1 MRKRLNNRKLK
12 PQILKLRAEGKTYNQ
27 IAKEL
32 DCSKSVISYHCGN
45 GSEKERVLSA
55 LKKRPILY
63 SKISRFKG
71 RCTRS
76 DYKKIQSKIKTFKRS
91 TKNSACSSTIV
102 NSINKN
108 YTYKDVL
115 NKIGDNPVCYL
126 TGTPIDLN
134 KPETYQLDHI
144 IPTSKGGSND
154 LDNLQICIKEANTA
168 KGDLMVDELYELCEK
183 ILKYKDIKKE

>member
-27 IAKEL
+27 IAKQL

-55 LKKRPILY
+55 LKKRPVLY

-154 LDNLQICIKEANTA
+154 LDNLQICIKEANIA